1 MQPRLI
7 IAYSLMALMVMM
19 ISIITVWMRYNSQKS
34 KDIRRRRCE
43 DLEYREMF
51 RRQAQGKEPQEQ
63 NSPVNEE

>member
-19 ISIITVWMRYNSQKS
+19 ISIVIVWMRYNSQKS
-34 KDIRRRRCE
+34 KDLRRRRCE

-51 RRQAQGKEPQEQ
+51 RRQAPGKEPQEQ
-63 NSPVNEE
+63 NSPVNKK